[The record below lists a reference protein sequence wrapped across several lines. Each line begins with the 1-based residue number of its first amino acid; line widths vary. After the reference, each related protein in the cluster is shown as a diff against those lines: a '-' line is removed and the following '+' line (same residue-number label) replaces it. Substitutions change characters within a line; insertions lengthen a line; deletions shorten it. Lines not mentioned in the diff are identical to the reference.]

1 MQEQVH
7 GGRVDR
13 GAVRV
18 RDSLI
23 DLALR
28 FQHERVLKVRPTR
41 KPPRKKKGDAQRG
54 KLASV

>member
-28 FQHERVLKVRPTR
+28 FQHERVLKVLCPDEV
-41 KPPRKKKGDAQRG
+41 PEGAKKRMPSHKGRR
-54 KLASV
+54 